1 MVAGSLLERR
11 QRPGGPVA
19 YYLSI
24 HTPNNSRHRY
34 VRKAELEKFRRWA
47 ETYRECVRAL
57 AEWVEVNK
65 AIERELRVVRR
76 LRCENPD
83 RPGAKR
89 Q

>member
-1 MVAGSLLERR
+1 MVAGSLLARR

-34 VRKAELEKFRRWA
+34 VRKSELERLQRWA
-47 ETYRECVRAL
+47 ASYRECIRAL

-65 AIERELRVVRR
+65 AIERELRTIRK
-76 LRCENPD
+76 LRCEKLES
-83 RPGAKR
+83 PGR
-89 Q
+89 QGR